1 MRSSK
6 EWRRAL
12 EKARQVNNCSS
23 FFFLISF
30 PEIRLFFIWL
40 LDYYYVYSCSKKF
53 LKVFVVVESLPYLNI
68 YLSIYFFAAI
78 RFLIFSIEFCHFKK
92 IMNWI
97 LKNFG
102 ALIVILFLMTL
113 SNTFLVHK
121 NSRVNYMCLNFIKA
135 YTL

>member
-1 MRSSK
+1 M
-6 EWRRAL
+6 
-12 EKARQVNNCSS
+12 
-23 FFFLISF
+23 
-30 PEIRLFFIWL
+30 WL

-102 ALIVILFLMTL
+102 ALIVILSLMTL

-135 YTL
+135 YTFIYNIHEYEHAYITNWSLVIGLISIVK